1 MDEGVADT
9 ASPLIHTGLTQAVS
23 PLVGGMGQ
31 LLLLLKTQRAVSRAP
46 PPRRLGL

>member
-1 MDEGVADT
+1 
-9 ASPLIHTGLTQAVS
+9 
-23 PLVGGMGQ
+23 MGQ